1 MGHYIFTS
9 TISIAIKQT
18 YLTLT
23 ATHFCVSIMYVFKLF
38 DDSENELV
46 GMKLGA
52 YLIFVFSKD
61 YIELDTTAFV

>member
-1 MGHYIFTS
+1 
-9 TISIAIKQT
+9 
-18 YLTLT
+18 
-23 ATHFCVSIMYVFKLF
+23 MYVFKLF

-46 GMKLGA
+46 GMILGA

>member
-1 MGHYIFTS
+1 
-9 TISIAIKQT
+9 
-18 YLTLT
+18 
-23 ATHFCVSIMYVFKLF
+23 MYVFKLF

-52 YLIFVFSKD
+52 YLMFVFSKD